1 MTARERIDEIVNGVK
16 KTELGF
22 LMELCVQT
30 FAVQFKAEAIVQT
43 NFGYNAGGRKEWIL
57 EELNTG
63 FEVCCSSIHECY
75 EEFLRFVF
83 ENVHREDLEKDI

>member
-22 LMELCVQT
+22 LIELCAQT
-30 FAVQFKAEAIVQT
+30 FAVQFKQEALIQT
-43 NFGYNAGGRKEWIL
+43 SFGYNADGRKEWTL

-63 FEVCCSSIHECY
+63 FEVSCRSIHECY

-83 ENVHREDLEKDI
+83 ENVHREDLEKNI

>member
-16 KTELGF
+16 ETELSF
-22 LMELCVQT
+22 LMELCAQT
-30 FAVQFKAEAIVQT
+30 FAVQFKQEALIQT
-43 NFGYNAGGRKEWIL
+43 SFGYTDGRKEWTL

-63 FEVCCSSIHECY
+63 FEITCSSIHECY